1 MKIAAK
7 INLTLLA
14 VFVTVLIASLWHSFK
29 STHSLVESAI
39 TQQTTD
45 MADSY
50 FDTINAMMLTGN
62 MTNRQILQKKLLE
75 RPNVLE
81 ARIIR
86 GEGIAKLFGAGFED
100 QKPVDELDRRALA
113 GEAVIEDVDGEE
125 GSYLTVVT
133 PLRASA
139 DYRGT
144 NCLLCHQVPE
154 GTVLGAVRVSY
165 SLDEMHNKIFN
176 GLLSSGGIQ
185 IVLFAAGLVL
195 MVYMLGRVVTKPINK
210 LRGTIQSIEQN
221 SDLSQQI
228 VVEKRDEIGEMAD
241 AFNGMIVKFHDSL
254 KEVSDTTHGLT
265 DVADRIRSTSEQSA
279 GAVREQQTGTE
290 MVATAMNEME
300 ATVQEVAR
308 NAGQTAELSKDA
320 DQEAKKGAYVVT
332 QAIGGIDILMSDVEQ
347 ASTVIKQLDEKSE
360 NVGVVLDVIKGI
372 AEQTNLLALN
382 AAIEAA
388 RAGEQGRGFAV
399 VADEVRTLATRT
411 HQSTQ
416 EIEQMIEELQLGAR
430 EAVSA
435 METARGCAAKESEQV
450 EAAAESLA
458 MIAGGV
464 SGINDMNSQI
474 AIAADE
480 QSKVA
485 EDINRNIVNIS
496 QLAEQASQ
504 LSGQNA
510 EVSNELIDLSA
521 KLNMLVDRFRL

>member
-165 SLDEMHNKIFN
+165 S
-176 GLLSSGGIQ
+176 
-185 IVLFAAGLVL
+185 
-195 MVYMLGRVVTKPINK
+195 
-210 LRGTIQSIEQN
+210 
-221 SDLSQQI
+221 
-228 VVEKRDEIGEMAD
+228 
-241 AFNGMIVKFHDSL
+241 
-254 KEVSDTTHGLT
+254 
-265 DVADRIRSTSEQSA
+265 ADRHGERSE
-279 GAVREQQTGTE
+279 
-290 MVATAMNEME
+290 
-300 ATVQEVAR
+300 
-308 NAGQTAELSKDA
+308 
-320 DQEAKKGAYVVT
+320 
-332 QAIGGIDILMSDVEQ
+332 GG
-347 ASTVIKQLDEKSE
+347 
-360 NVGVVLDVIKGI
+360 
-372 AEQTNLLALN
+372 
-382 AAIEAA
+382 
-388 RAGEQGRGFAV
+388 
-399 VADEVRTLATRT
+399 
-411 HQSTQ
+411 
-416 EIEQMIEELQLGAR
+416 
-430 EAVSA
+430 
-435 METARGCAAKESEQV
+435 
-450 EAAAESLA
+450 
-458 MIAGGV
+458 
-464 SGINDMNSQI
+464 
-474 AIAADE
+474 
-480 QSKVA
+480 
-485 EDINRNIVNIS
+485 
-496 QLAEQASQ
+496 
-504 LSGQNA
+504 
-510 EVSNELIDLSA
+510 
-521 KLNMLVDRFRL
+521 

>member
-1 MKIAAK
+1 
-7 INLTLLA
+7 
-14 VFVTVLIASLWHSFK
+14 
-29 STHSLVESAI
+29 
-39 TQQTTD
+39 
-45 MADSY
+45 
-50 FDTINAMMLTGN
+50 
-62 MTNRQILQKKLLE
+62 
-75 RPNVLE
+75 
-81 ARIIR
+81 
-86 GEGIAKLFGAGFED
+86 
-100 QKPVDELDRRALA
+100 
-113 GEAVIEDVDGEE
+113 
-125 GSYLTVVT
+125 
-133 PLRASA
+133 
-139 DYRGT
+139 
-144 NCLLCHQVPE
+144 
-154 GTVLGAVRVSY
+154 
-165 SLDEMHNKIFN
+165 MHNKIFN